1 MFKKWKIA
9 VYAILGLI
17 IIISCL
23 MLVPQIRERVTYHF
37 DNLFTRVYY
46 ILYPPEK
53 AVFVPNKPA
62 ATIEDPLATATLQPT
77 DTPTATLQPE
87 EDTPTPAPTPTPL
100 PEKVVL
106 SGVRYIDQHGL
117 FNYCAPANLA
127 MELSYW
133 GWSGDRTDIGPVIK
147 PYPEDF
153 NVMLYEMADY
163 VNQYTD
169 LSAIWRYGG
178 SLELLKTLIAGKFP
192 VLIETGRYMVD
203 VTGKLSWMGH
213 YTVVTAYD
221 DSLQEVI
228 TQDSYYEPDYAL
240 AYSDLVK
247 EWRPFNYAFLVAY
260 PPDKEQML
268 YDLLGD
274 YVDEEQSNRIAYNN
288 ATDEIWSL
296 SGVDQYFAWF
306 NRGTSMVALNDYYG
320 AAESYDQAFLVYE
333 SLPES
338 DRPYRMMWYQ
348 TGPYFA
354 YYTTGRYQ
362 EVIRLANETFDT
374 ARLKILEESYVWR
387 GRAEAALG
395 DMAAAKDDL
404 CASLTYHENFPPA
417 LQEIERLGFSD
428 CP

>member
-9 VYAILGLI
+9 VYTILGLI
-17 IIISCL
+17 MIISCL

-53 AVFVPNKPA
+53 AVFVPNTPV
-62 ATIEDPLATATLQPT
+62 ATIENLPATLQPT
-77 DTPTATLQPE
+77 DIPTATLLPE
-87 EDTPTPAPTPTPL
+87 EETPTPEPTPTML
-100 PEKVVL
+100 PEKVTL
-106 SGVRYIDQHGL
+106 DGVRYIDQHGL

-163 VNQYTD
+163 VNEYTD
-169 LSAIWRYGG
+169 LSALWRYGG
-178 SLELLKTLIAGKFP
+178 SLDLLKALIAGKYP
-192 VLIETGRYMVD
+192 ILIETGRYMVD

-228 TQDSYYEPDYAL
+228 TQDSYYEPDYAV
-240 AYSDLVK
+240 AYTDLVK
-247 EWRPFNYAFLVAY
+247 EWRPFNYSFLIVY
-260 PPDKEQML
+260 SPEKEQEL
-268 YDLLGD
+268 YGLLGD
-274 YVDEEQSNRIAYNN
+274 YVDEEESNRIAYNN
-288 ATDEIWSL
+288 ASEEIWSL

-306 NRGTSMVALNDYYG
+306 NRGTSQVALKDYYG
-320 AAESYDQAFLVYE
+320 AAESYDRAFLVYE

-362 EVIRLANETFDT
+362 DVINLANQTFDT
-374 ARLKILEESYVWR
+374 ARLKILEESFVWR

-395 DMAAAKDDL
+395 DMAAAKEDL
-404 CASLTYHENFPPA
+404 CASLEYHEGFLPA
-417 LQEIERLGFSD
+417 LQEIEQLGFSD

>member
-1 MFKKWKIA
+1 
-9 VYAILGLI
+9 LL
-17 IIISCL
+17 
-23 MLVPQIRERVTYHF
+23 
-37 DNLFTRVYY
+37 
-46 ILYPPEK
+46 
-53 AVFVPNKPA
+53 
-62 ATIEDPLATATLQPT
+62 
-77 DTPTATLQPE
+77 PE
-87 EDTPTPAPTPTPL
+87 EDTPTPKPTPTPL
-100 PEKVVL
+100 PDKVVL

-163 VNQYTD
+163 VNQNTD
-169 LSAIWRYGG
+169 LSAILRNGG
-178 SLELLKTLIAGKFP
+178 TLDLLKTLIAGKFP

-221 DSLQEVI
+221 DALQEVI

-240 AYSDLVK
+240 AYADLVE
-247 EWRPFNYAFLVAY
+247 EWRPFNYSFLVVY
-260 PPDKEQML
+260 PPDKEQAL
-268 YDLLGD
+268 FDLRGD
-274 YVDEEQSNRIAYNN
+274 YADEEQSNRIAYNN
-288 ATDEIWSL
+288 ATGEIWSL
-296 SGVDQYFAWF
+296 SGVQQYFAWF
-306 NRGTSMVALNDYYG
+306 NRGTSMVALKDYYG

-362 EVIRLANETFDT
+362 DVIDLANQTFDT

-395 DMAAAKDDL
+395 DMAAAKEDL